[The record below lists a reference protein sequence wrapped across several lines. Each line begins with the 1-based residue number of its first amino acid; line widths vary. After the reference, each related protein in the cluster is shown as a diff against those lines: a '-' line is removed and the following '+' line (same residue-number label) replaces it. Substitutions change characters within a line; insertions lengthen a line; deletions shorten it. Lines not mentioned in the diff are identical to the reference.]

1 MTPPDLLSLV
11 ITVRPAEPI
20 SVPGYLGRAAHA
32 LLLRWLHETDPT
44 LARQW
49 HDADGPKPF
58 TCSPLIG
65 EGRMGRD
72 GVRRLT
78 PERTYWLRLT
88 SLDPAISAALLARQ
102 AQPPVSIELDRVPL
116 AVESVTV
123 DPDEHP
129 WAATAKYEDIAA
141 PYLLAR
147 QDAPRRVRL
156 RFTSPVT
163 FRQRELNVPL
173 PLPGLVFGGL
183 ADRWNAFSPVAIGP
197 EVRRYAEE
205 CVALSSFTLRSRGM
219 PIKNGGLQIGA
230 VGEAGYVAVTFDR
243 YWMSA
248 LGLLA
253 DFALFAGVGRMTTS
267 GLGQARRVER

>member
-1 MTPPDLLSLV
+1 MTPPDLVSLV
-11 ITVRPAEPI
+11 VTIRPSEPV
-20 SVPGYLGRAAHA
+20 SAPGYLGRAAHA
-32 LLLRWLHETDPT
+32 LLLRWLDETDPA

-49 HDADGPKPF
+49 HDADGFKPF
-58 TCSPLIG
+58 TCSSLIG
-65 EGRMGRD
+65 GGRMERD
-72 GVRRLT
+72 GLRRLT

-88 SLDPAISAALLARQ
+88 SLDPAISAALLTRAE
-102 AQPPVSIELDRVPL
+102 QPPASIELDRVALP
-116 AVESVTV
+116 VESVTA
-123 DPDEHP
+123 DPAMHP
-129 WAATAKYEDIAA
+129 WAATARYEDLAA
-141 PYLLAR
+141 PHLLAR
-147 QDAPRRVRL
+147 QEPPRRVRL
-156 RFTSPVT
+156 RFTAPVT

-205 CVALSSFTLRSRGM
+205 CVALSSFALRSRAL
-219 PIKNGGLQIGA
+219 PVQEGGVQVGA
-230 VGEAGYVAVTFDR
+230 VGEAGYVAVRYDR

-253 DFALFAGVGRMTTS
+253 DFALYAGIGRLTTM